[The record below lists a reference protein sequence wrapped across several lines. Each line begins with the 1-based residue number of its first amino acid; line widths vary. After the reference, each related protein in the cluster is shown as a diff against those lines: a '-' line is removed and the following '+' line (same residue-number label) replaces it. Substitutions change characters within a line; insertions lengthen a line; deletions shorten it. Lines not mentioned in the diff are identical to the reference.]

1 MTTESSTPPAVRV
14 VAIRTAV
21 RKLMELPLETRAPVM
36 AELQPIVEMLDA
48 DVSVSWIP
56 IPFDIVVTDASRAI
70 LSPQE
75 FQDFWR
81 DVTLVYLK
89 LPILRSLAEAA
100 TRLFGVKAQS
110 ILRWA
115 PRAWA
120 AMFRNCG
127 TLTYEPTSTERESR
141 LRLDGFP
148 RQEFASGSF
157 VAALGASFNAAFAV
171 TRTTGTIEILSVNPA
186 AGAADFLARHG

>member
-1 MTTESSTPPAVRV
+1 
-14 VAIRTAV
+14 
-21 RKLMELPLETRAPVM
+21 MELPLATRAPVM
-36 AELQPIVEMLDA
+36 DRVQPIVDMLER

-56 IPFDIVVTDASRAI
+56 IPFDIVVTDACREI
-70 LSPQE
+70 LSPQQ

-89 LPILRSLAEAA
+89 LPILRTLAEAA

-115 PRAWA
+115 PRAWD
-120 AMFRNCG
+120 AMFRSCG

-141 LRLDGFP
+141 LLLDRFP
-148 RQEFASGSF
+148 RDEFASGSF
-157 VAALGASFNAAFAV
+157 VAALAASFHAAFAV
-171 TRTTGTIEILSVNPA
+171 THSTGRIEIVSVNPA
-186 AGAADFLARHG
+186 TGTARFLARDG